1 MESNRPIE
9 WEELGKPSVF
19 SGKYSEKNIK
29 LKQYIDAENEKE
41 ERDVQMEIL
50 WNKSKR
56 IKRTLIQV
64 TWAAFGTYIFT
75 IFAVHF
81 LLAKIQEA

>member
-9 WEELGKPSVF
+9 WEKLGKPSVF

-64 TWAAFGTYIFT
+64 TWAAFGTYFFT

-81 LLAKIQEA
+81 LLARIQEA